1 MKKLITVLC
10 FCCLFIANAQKD
22 NTISVVGT
30 ALTERETTEY
40 RIKATLNMD
49 QVYYS
54 DPQCRSLEEF
64 KAKYFKA
71 LEEEGID
78 PSIFQEEKMEFLTLG
93 YQKEGT
99 VLKFETTSKKM
110 AEKLMGIKMNGVTLQ
125 YQFKAVLTDE
135 KRNELRKK
143 ALADAR
149 TNAEQLCKISGG
161 TLGDI
166 ISISESTP
174 RPEIWNTYYESYD
187 ELLSLNVSFQLK

>member
-30 ALTERETTEY
+30 ALIERETTEY

-64 KAKYFKA
+64 KAKYFKT
-71 LEEEGID
+71 LGEEGID

-99 VLKFETTSKKM
+99 VLKFETTSKEM
-110 AEKLMGIKMNGVTLQ
+110 AEKLMGIKMNGATLQ
-125 YQFKAVLTDE
+125 YQFKSVLRPE
-135 KRNELRKK
+135 KRNELRRK
-143 ALADAR
+143 ALVDAR
-149 TNAEQLCKISGG
+149 ANAAELCKISGG
-161 TLGDI
+161 TLGEI
-166 ISISESTP
+166 TSISENAP
-174 RPEIWNTYYESYD
+174 RQETWSTYYDSYN
-187 ELLSLNVSFQLK
+187 ELLTLHVSFQLN